1 MASTSYKRIGILGG
15 MGPAATAD
23 LYLAIVALCQQRY
36 GARYDSDY
44 PQMIINSIPA
54 PDVVERLVVER
65 LPDEARLVA
74 MLEQG
79 VQTLESAGADFVVI
93 ACNTVHAFHAELASA
108 VSIPVLDL
116 VEETVAAVHRAGH
129 RRVGLLGTG
138 MTLDRGIYRRP
149 CQRRGVDLLEPDER
163 QQRRLTE
170 LIMDILAG
178 RYTQQRCTARL
189 SELMTELQNQGSEA
203 VILGCTDLSSVAP
216 DQSPIPLYDTTQ
228 ILARAALREATNPP
242 TMTKPTSTGS

>member
-1 MASTSYKRIGILGG
+1 MASKSYKRIGILGG

-54 PDVVERLVVER
+54 PDVVERLVVDR

-79 VQTLESAGADFVVI
+79 VQTLESAGADFVVV
-93 ACNTVHAFHAELASA
+93 ACNTVHVFHAAMASA
-108 VSIPVLDL
+108 VSIPVVDL
-116 VEETVAAVHRAGH
+116 VEETVAEVHRAGH
-129 RRVGLLGTG
+129 GSVGLLATG
-138 MTLDRGIYRRP
+138 MTMDSGIYRRS
-149 CQRRGVDLLEPDER
+149 CQRRGVDLLEPDEH
-163 QQRRLTE
+163 QQQRLTE

-178 RYTQQRCTARL
+178 RHTQQCTARL
-189 SELMTELQNQGSEA
+189 TDLMAELQNQGSEA
-203 VILGCTDLSSVAP
+203 VILGCTDLSAVAP
-216 DQSPIPLYDTTQ
+216 DPFPIPLYDTTQ
-228 ILARAALREATNPP
+228 ILARAALREATSPP
-242 TMTKPTSTGS
+242 AKTKTTSTGS